1 MERAIH
7 AYVKDEI
14 SRRFDLNI
22 TRVRSLITSYE
33 AALPGVQGRPTVTTT
48 DILRGAVVFLHASLE
63 DLLRSILE
71 WKLPSTTTPEH
82 LADVPLEGEKPRKY
96 TLADVAKHRG
106 KSVDELIERSVKA
119 SLERSNFNDVD
130 EVAQVLQKS
139 GVATAALDTHGSDL
153 AAMMKRRHWIVHR
166 ADRNSAQGQGQF
178 AAQSLHP
185 TTVRAWVVSVE
196 AFGKA
201 LLALL

>member
-1 MERAIH
+1 
-7 AYVKDEI
+7 VKEEI

-22 TRVRSLITSYE
+22 ARVRGLITSYE
-33 AALPGVQGRPTVTTT
+33 DALPGVQGRPTVTTT

-71 WKLPSTTTPEH
+71 WKLPSTTVIGH
-82 LADVPLEGEKPRKY
+82 LADVPLEGEKLRKY

-106 KSVDELIERSVKA
+106 KSVDELVERSVKA

-130 EVAQVLQKS
+130 EIAQVLAKS
-139 GVATAALDTHGSDL
+139 GVVTDALDTYGSDL

-178 AAQSLHP
+178 AAQSLSP
-185 TTVRAWVVSVE
+185 TTVRAWIASVE